1 VDMRFPAVAGGE
13 GINRSGGTCQRK
25 GWGRGSQGVYVR
37 DEFFPKEKTTTD
49 EHG

>member
-25 GWGRGSQGVYVR
+25 GWGRGRNLALRKLG
-37 DEFFPKEKTTTD
+37 DPIID
-49 EHG
+49 GLLL